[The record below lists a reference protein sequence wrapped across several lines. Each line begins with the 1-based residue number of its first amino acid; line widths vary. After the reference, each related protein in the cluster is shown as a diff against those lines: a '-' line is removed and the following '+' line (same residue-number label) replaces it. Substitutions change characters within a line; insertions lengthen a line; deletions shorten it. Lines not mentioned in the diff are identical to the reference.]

1 MKINEIIIEGRLSTG
16 FSDASPGLE
25 TWPELNNNNNPYLA
39 YRFGLAMANNNE
51 NSFDRDGPIGG
62 DFTTIGYTDADK
74 EILNRA
80 ASLMGVSPTK
90 RTNERSIET
99 PDVNSKSPMQARGPI
114 ALKKKS
120 K

>member
-1 MKINEIIIEGRLSTG
+1 MKINEVINEGTLSRG
-16 FSDASPGLE
+16 FTDASPGLE

-51 NSFDRDGPIGG
+51 NSFDRDGPVGG

-74 EILNRA
+74 EILSRA
-80 ASLMGVSPTK
+80 AGLMGVSPKK

-99 PDVNSKSPMQARGPI
+99 PDVNSKSVTQPRGPV